1 VDEQSIFLQALEI
14 EDRQKRGEW
23 LESVCGGDDG
33 LKGRIE
39 ALLSNQ
45 EDVGSFLEQP
55 PAEFEATVLTGPQ
68 AGDRAAALEA
78 GLAASFE
85 GDEAV
90 VVGKAG
96 HSVLRVLGQTVDLP
110 RVALR
115 ESQAEGDDP
124 VARPNSSEVPQ
135 SDSDS
140 RYQLQG
146 EIARGGMGAI
156 IKGRDID
163 LGRDLAIKVLLDSH
177 KDRPEVIQRFVEEA
191 QIGGQL
197 QHPGIAPIYEL
208 GQFSDRRPFFA
219 MKLVKG
225 QTLSRLLGDREDATE
240 ERGRFIGIFEQVC
253 QTMAYAHSRGV
264 IHRDLKP
271 ANIMVG
277 AFGEVQVM
285 DWGLAKVLSSG
296 GIADEKQSQMK
307 QQGQSIIQTL
317 RSGAGSDSPE
327 AVGSVGSQTQMGSV
341 MGTPAYMP
349 PEQALGEIDQL
360 DQRAD
365 VFGLGAIL
373 CEILTGQPAY
383 VAENGTQVFRM
394 ASRGKLDDAFARL
407 DDCGADAELVTLAK
421 DCLALE
427 PTERPK
433 DAGIL
438 AERVTAYL
446 ETVEQKLRDTEL
458 AKVDAQVRAEE
469 LRRRQRLA
477 FRTGS
482 AIVATLLI
490 GTSVSLWQMVRANA
504 AEKLARDEATRATA
518 AEKLARDEATRATA
532 AEQLAKEEAVRATA
546 AEKKT
551 AETLA
556 EVAAERDA
564 KDLARKEA
572 QQVSTFLT
580 DILRS
585 PDPTRDGREIK
596 VVELLDGAAK
606 KLETDLADQP
616 ETRASLQHTLA
627 ETYVALGLYREAIP
641 LREANRDYHLATSGP
656 EHRDTL
662 SAMNSLAVSYLAA
675 GRYDDARKLL
685 EEVLPLF
692 RKVVSPEHP
701 DTLIVMGNLSSVYG
715 LIGRNDEELKL
726 NEEVLTLLRKVL
738 GPKHSLTLTAMGNL
752 ANSYKN
758 ADRYDEAIKLG
769 EEVLTLRRKVLGPE
783 DPGTLIAMSNLAI
796 FYDSAGR
803 YDEAVK
809 LCEEV
814 LTLSRKVHGEEH
826 PFTLSVMT
834 ILADAFDPV
843 ASRWDAG
850 RLDEAVKLHE
860 EVLTLRRKVLGREH
874 PDTLRSMRSLATSY
888 NNLGVALQSQ
898 GKAEEAIKLL
908 EKALTLERKVHG
920 EEHPDTLTA
929 MIELA
934 YPYSDLGFELEPQGK
949 AEEAIEAWQKA
960 LELNPRIQTNA
971 PYYLGVLLQ
980 KAGKHNEA
988 FTAYLIAIRNEVMT
1002 GEANKEIQ
1010 EILNDPEN
1018 LEACLLAV
1026 KAKPDLVLP
1035 AFTVFASTGNAEKA
1049 RSLLAEA
1056 AVTNPEETQQAM
1068 KLAALQTWFGQ
1079 EAGFTATQEQMLA
1092 WGANTEVSEAAERV
1106 AKLSCLLP
1114 IPDAESQTAVLTLAR
1129 KAVELGKDD
1138 KAFLPWAHLALG
1150 MAEYRNSQYD
1160 EAIKSLSTAA
1170 STAPEKY
1177 QALISGTA
1185 NFYHTMCL
1193 FQLGKKDEAQTLFTT
1208 TEESMRPLPTDE
1220 NNPLADKANH
1230 DHLILWL
1237 AYREAKA
1244 LLGVTDS
1251 STADGQSEKE

>member
-1 VDEQSIFLQALEI
+1 
-14 EDRQKRGEW
+14 
-23 LESVCGGDDG
+23 
-33 LKGRIE
+33 
-39 ALLSNQ
+39 
-45 EDVGSFLEQP
+45 
-55 PAEFEATVLTGPQ
+55 
-68 AGDRAAALEA
+68 
-78 GLAASFE
+78 
-85 GDEAV
+85 
-90 VVGKAG
+90 
-96 HSVLRVLGQTVDLP
+96 
-110 RVALR
+110 
-115 ESQAEGDDP
+115 
-124 VARPNSSEVPQ
+124 
-135 SDSDS
+135 
-140 RYQLQG
+140 
-146 EIARGGMGAI
+146 M
-156 IKGRDID
+156 
-163 LGRDLAIKVLLDSH
+163 
-177 KDRPEVIQRFVEEA
+177 
-191 QIGGQL
+191 
-197 QHPGIAPIYEL
+197 
-208 GQFSDRRPFFA
+208 
-219 MKLVKG
+219 
-225 QTLSRLLGDREDATE
+225 
-240 ERGRFIGIFEQVC
+240 
-253 QTMAYAHSRGV
+253 
-264 IHRDLKP
+264 
-271 ANIMVG
+271 
-277 AFGEVQVM
+277 
-285 DWGLAKVLSSG
+285 LSSG
-296 GIADEKQSQMK
+296 GIADEKQSQLK

-446 ETVEQKLRDTEL
+446 ETVEQKLRETEL

-477 FRTGS
+477 FRTGT

-532 AEQLAKEEAVRATA
+532 AEQLAKEEATRATA

-572 QQVSTFLT
+572 EQIATFLT
-580 DILRS
+580 NILQS

-606 KLETDLADQP
+606 KLNTDLADQP
-616 ETRASLQHTLA
+616 ERRAKMQVALA
-627 ETYVALGLYREAIP
+627 STYHALGLYRETISLQEQA
-641 LREANRDYHLATSGP
+641 RDHFLATSGL
-656 EHRDTL
+656 EHPNTL
-662 SAMNSLAVSYLAA
+662 IAMHNLARYYRSA
-675 GRYDDARKLL
+675 GRRDEALKLA
-685 EEVLPLF
+685 EEVLTTSRKAFGAKHPGTLVAIGSLAISYGLADRLDEAIKLEEEVLTLRRKVSSPDHPSTLRAMGNLALYYQSAGRWDEALKLEEEVLTHF
-692 RKVVSPEHP
+692 RKVSGPQHP
-701 DTLIVMGNLSSVYG
+701 NTLTAMGNLAISYYHA
-715 LIGRNDEELKL
+715 GRKDEALKL
-726 NEEVLTLLRKVL
+726 REEVLTLLRKVL
-738 GPKHSLTLTAMGNL
+738 SPEHPETLTAMGNL
-752 ANSYKN
+752 AVSYDDAGRK
-758 ADRYDEAIKLG
+758 DEAIKLR
-769 EEVLTLRRKVLGPE
+769 EEQ
-783 DPGTLIAMSNLAI
+783 
-796 FYDSAGR
+796 
-803 YDEAVK
+803 
-809 LCEEV
+809 

-826 PFTLSVMT
+826 PSTLTAM
-834 ILADAFDPV
+834 INLAN
-843 ASRWDAG
+843 
-850 RLDEAVKLHE
+850 
-860 EVLTLRRKVLGREH
+860 
-874 PDTLRSMRSLATSY
+874 SY
-888 NNLGVALQSQ
+888 NNLGFV
-898 GKAEEAIKLL
+898 
-908 EKALTLERKVHG
+908 
-920 EEHPDTLTA
+920 
-929 MIELA
+929 
-934 YPYSDLGFELEPQGK
+934 LEPQGK

-971 PYYLGVLLQ
+971 SYYLGVLLQ
-980 KAGKHNEA
+980 KAGKHDEA
-988 FTAYLIAIRNEVMT
+988 LTAYLIAIRNDAMT
-1002 GEANKEIQ
+1002 GEANKKIQ

-1018 LEACLLAV
+1018 VEACLLAV
-1026 KAKPDLVLP
+1026 KAKPDLALP

-1056 AVTNPEETQQAM
+1056 AVTNPEDTQQAM

-1092 WGANTEVSEAAERV
+1092 WAANTEVSEAAERA
-1106 AKLSCLLP
+1106 AKLSCLMP
-1114 IPDAESQTAVLTLAR
+1114 IPHAESQTAVLTLAR
-1129 KAVELGKDD
+1129 KAVELGKDE
-1138 KAFLPWAHLALG
+1138 KSFLPWGYMTLG
-1150 MAEYRNSQYD
+1150 MAEYRNGQYKQ
-1160 EAIKSLSTAA
+1160 AITSLSTAA
-1170 STAPEKY
+1170 SAAPEKY

-1193 FQLGKKDEAQTLFTT
+1193 FQLGRKDEAQTLFTT

-1220 NNPLADKANH
+1220 NNPLADNANH

-1244 LLGVTDS
+1244 LLGVEATP
-1251 STADGQSEKE
+1251 TADSQPETE